1 MRKANNCKA
10 GQTLFLGSV
19 CCLPEYSVY
28 NSYCRLSAFLY
39 QLQVLSS
46 AHYEMQRLLHLAQKT
61 SRLLAAKVTFGS
73 PIIIG
78 KAAFTFPFSIAA

>member
-1 MRKANNCKA
+1 
-10 GQTLFLGSV
+10 
-19 CCLPEYSVY
+19 
-28 NSYCRLSAFLY
+28 
-39 QLQVLSS
+39 
-46 AHYEMQRLLHLAQKT
+46 MQRLLHLAQKT